1 MHSWRTSPWLPAS
14 AGLLAITL
22 TALGGNLWVL
32 GLAGL
37 VSVVCLALWPRRPR
51 ASAAPANHLEGL
63 RLLESAVVHARD
75 AVVILSDHQEMNAG
89 RSVLYVNKAFT
100 DITGYTAEEVVGRS
114 LHFLRGPKSDHAT
127 LARLRDALDT
137 QTAYQCE
144 ILNYRKDGS
153 TFWGELSVVPVPG
166 STDTAAHWVMIQR
179 DVSDRK
185 TADEKLRH
193 SETMLAEA
201 QQLANIGSWELVPGQ
216 PLCWWSREMYSI
228 YAQDPAQFQPTVAA
242 LTAHMHPEDRDR
254 VMKFHQMLQQKREKE
269 PKSIEF
275 RIIRPNGDIR
285 YVIKT
290 YSQVLEPSTL
300 AIVRLTGTTQDVTER
315 RLSQAQL
322 LQAQKME
329 LIGRMAGG
337 IAHDFNNMLTG
348 LIGHLE
354 LLQIAQGD
362 ANRKRM
368 ETIQAAAQRATK
380 ISKNLLG
387 LARKSDLHRRSI
399 NLAPIVQEVVDF
411 LQNTTDGSFRF
422 RTDIRTTAR
431 VQGDRTFLHQV
442 LLNLCVNARDAMP
455 GGGDMTIRVEQCRF
469 AAGPTV
475 ARTGDFIRLT
485 VGDTGTGIATEL
497 REKIF
502 EPFFTTKSSDKGT
515 GLGLA
520 MVHSI
525 VEQHAGWIEL
535 ESQVGTG
542 TQFHV
547 YLPLFEPTRIDED
560 PTGEEETV
568 VDVPNPGAAPASRP
582 MVMVVDDEPMIRDL
596 ATAILESDGYEV
608 RTAFDGN
615 DAVEQFHT
623 LHAAVQLVI
632 LDLTMPGLSGME
644 TYRELRKISPTANVL
659 LSSGYT
665 AENLQDIEGTLGL
678 LPKPYRPVELLAAVR
693 LAVAGKMFEQ
703 TGEFSALV

>member
-1 MHSWRTSPWLPAS
+1 MHSWRTSTWVPAS
-14 AGLLAITL
+14 AGLLAIVL
-22 TALGGNLWVL
+22 AALGGNIWVL
-32 GLAGL
+32 SLVGLL
-37 VSVVCLALWPRRPR
+37 SVVCLAFWPLQRRTTP
-51 ASAAPANHLEGL
+51 APAGDLERL

-75 AVVILSDHQEMNAG
+75 AVVILSDHQETNTG

-100 DITGYTAEEVVGRS
+100 DITGYQAEEVVGRS
-114 LHFLRGPKSDHAT
+114 LHFLRGPKSDPVT
-127 LARLRDALDT
+127 LAKLRDALNT

-153 TFWGELSVVPVPG
+153 TFWGELNVVLVPG
-166 STDTAAHWVMIQR
+166 STDTVAHWVMIQR

-216 PLCWWSREMYSI
+216 PLSWWSREMYSI
-228 YAQDPAQFQPTVAA
+228 YAQDPAKFQPTVVA
-242 LTAHMHPEDRDR
+242 LMAHVHPEDQDR
-254 VMKFHQMLQQKREKE
+254 IQKFHQLLQQKREKE

-275 RIIRPNGDIR
+275 RIVRPNGDIR

-290 YSQVLEPSTL
+290 YSQVLDPNTL

-315 RLSQAQL
+315 RMSQAQL

-354 LLQIAQGD
+354 LLQIARGD
-362 ANRKRM
+362 ANQKRM

-411 LQNTTDGSFRF
+411 LQNTTDSSFRF
-422 RTDIRTTAR
+422 KTDIRTTAR

-455 GGGDMTIRVEQCRF
+455 NGGNMTIRVEQCRF
-469 AAGPTV
+469 TAGPTIL
-475 ARTGDFIRLT
+475 RTGDFIRLT

-535 ESQVGTG
+535 ESQVGIG

-547 YLPLFEPTRIDED
+547 YLPLIEPTRTDED

-568 VDVPNPGAAPASRP
+568 VDVRDPNAAQPSKKL
-582 MVMVVDDEPMIRDL
+582 VMVVDDEPMIRDL
-596 ATAILESDGYEV
+596 ATAILESEGYEV
-608 RTAFDGN
+608 RTAFDGSE
-615 DAVEQFHT
+615 AVQQFRNMHDT
-623 LHAAVQLVI
+623 VQLVI

-644 TYRELRKISPTANVL
+644 TYHELRKISPTVNVL

-665 AENLQDIEGTLGL
+665 AENLQDIEGTQGL
-678 LPKPYRPVELLAAVR
+678 LPKPYRPAELLAAVR
-693 LAVAGKMFEQ
+693 LAVAGKKFEQ
-703 TGEFSALV
+703 TNEFSTSV